1 MEDLKR
7 RCDFFEEQT
16 ERYFD
21 KLLQSGR
28 SKKESKATKVVRR
41 AGLSTTILF
50 SIGCGLAIA
59 MGVSTFGIGS
69 FVGAAV
75 AAATL
80 VVVEMDEYKG
90 KKAVDNLQ
98 ELKED
103 HVASLILSIVKETAK
118 ELSRIY
124 ENQLFR
130 LKSDADVKKM
140 ASCAANLMF
149 KLKAKEEFNRNNL
162 LKKVVEGTINQKN
175 VFVTTRH
182 NKKWELPDVFQKTG
196 LRKEIL
202 FPPAQTTIEFKYFK
216 KADNTCDPET
226 YGYRGQIL
234 KMIECI
240 KTKNESA
247 ELTEKNGDSKERDCF
262 GDGYTCS
269 CSSGDG
275 TDGPTGYFYYVVS
288 DIDKKYTVHCEEMS
302 RYQPFHCLVR
312 CPCILESFASL
323 REHSS
328 QPSLKQHVSKM
339 FKQSENRPVKPVYRS
354 HSPRAIPALNN
365 CNLSGSDFTRGHFA
379 NSSLNECDLTGCT
392 ILFGEL
398 SKVNCCGSC
407 FKETYFSHCNLA
419 GMVARDCEWTK
430 ATVLYSCASEA
441 DLRDGKNL
449 IGAADWTGTPLG
461 NALTKDSPCKYI
473 TL

>member
-1 MEDLKR
+1 MEDLKQ
-7 RCDFFEEQT
+7 RCEFFEEQT

-21 KLLQSGR
+21 KLLQSR
-28 SKKESKATKVVRR
+28 HSKEESRATKFVRR
-41 AGLSTTILF
+41 AGLSATILF

-59 MGVSTFGIGS
+59 MGVPTFGIGS

-90 KKAVDNLQ
+90 KKAVDNFQ

-103 HVASLILSIVKETAK
+103 LVAPLILSMVKETTK

-130 LKSDADVKKM
+130 LKSDADVKEM

-149 KLKAKEEFNRNNL
+149 KLKANEEFNRNNL
-162 LKKVVEGTINQKN
+162 LKSVLQGTLKRKCK
-175 VFVTTRH
+175 VTTRH
-182 NKKWELPDVFQKTG
+182 NKTWKLPDVFQKPG

-202 FPPAQTTIEFKYFK
+202 FPQAQTTIEFEYFRK
-216 KADNTCDPET
+216 TDHTCDPET

-234 KMIECI
+234 KMIACS
-240 KTKNESA
+240 KTKGESA
-247 ELTEKNGDSKERDCF
+247 ELTEKDGDSKEFDSSADDC
-262 GDGYTCS
+262 TCL

-275 TDGPTGYFYYVVS
+275 TDSPTGDFYFVES
-288 DIDKKYTVHCEEMS
+288 DIDKEYTEHCEEMS
-302 RYQPFHCLVR
+302 QYQPFHCLVR
-312 CPCILESFASL
+312 CPGVLESFASF

-365 CNLSGSDFTRGHFA
+365 CNLCGSDFTRGHFA
-379 NSSLNECDLTGCT
+379 NSSLKGCDLTGCT

-398 SKVNCCGSC
+398 SKVDCSGSC
-407 FKETYFSHCNLA
+407 FKETYFSHCTLD

-430 ATVLYSCASEA
+430 ATVLYSCANEV
-441 DLRDGKNL
+441 DLGGKNPTEE
-449 IGAADWTGTPLG
+449 GDWTGTSLKK
-461 NALTKDSPCKYI
+461 ASTADSSCKYI